1 MRREYPARHSLETYY
16 CVIDL
21 LAGQQLLGDT
31 KQGKMRDK
39 ERKIGRFLLT
49 QRLDWLTMMMGGNFC
64 CPKWQLISCSAILCR
79 NPAICLDLQSSVS
92 VSCYQAG
99 LLCMG
104 LVQFLCKHGS
114 VLMMSFNNIMRIW
127 MSKDTYILW
136 SIEFEE
142 WEKEKEKMKEE
153 EDKAVTQS

>member
-49 QRLDWLTMMMGGNFC
+49 QRLD
-64 CPKWQLISCSAILCR
+64 
-79 NPAICLDLQSSVS
+79 
-92 VSCYQAG
+92 
-99 LLCMG
+99 
-104 LVQFLCKHGS
+104 
-114 VLMMSFNNIMRIW
+114 
-127 MSKDTYILW
+127 
-136 SIEFEE
+136 
-142 WEKEKEKMKEE
+142 
-153 EDKAVTQS
+153 